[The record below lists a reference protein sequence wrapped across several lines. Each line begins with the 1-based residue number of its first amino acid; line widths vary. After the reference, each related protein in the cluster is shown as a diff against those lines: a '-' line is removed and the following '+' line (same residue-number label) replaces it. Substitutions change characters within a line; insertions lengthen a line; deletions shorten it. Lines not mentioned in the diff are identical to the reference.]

1 MRKVFRVA
9 AREFASTALTKGFII
24 GAFVVPLVMMGLFF
38 VLMPLLMTEKAPKV
52 TGTVAIIDPTGA
64 VLPGIEAGMSPE
76 AIEKRQ
82 AERTARVK
90 EAFGQAAPKGIVSE
104 EQMDAAAK
112 AAAASEP
119 KTDVT
124 LEVLDGAADV
134 EKEKEPLKTG
144 TAQDGGRLALVAIKP
159 NAVTRSSGE
168 ESYGSFDLFVKPK
181 LDDRVSGDIRGVV
194 SEAILDARIRAAG
207 QDPAFIKALSR
218 VDRPD
223 AVTVSKEGEK
233 KQSEWQIFLP
243 FGFMALI
250 MIAVMVGGQYLL
262 TTTIEEKSNRIVEV
276 ILSAVSPMELMTGKI
291 VGQMGV
297 GLALLLMYG
306 AVGGG
311 ALFAFQMLSSLSAL
325 NAVLL
330 VVYFVLA
337 YFMIASMMAAIGA
350 AVNDLREAQSLMTPV
365 MLVTM
370 LPYLLWLPISRD
382 PNGMFATVAGLIPP
396 ISPFVMVLRLN
407 STDPPPMWQIPASI
421 VINTIAV
428 YVMLRLT
435 AKIFRVGLLMYGK
448 PPNFATLIKWV
459 RMA

>member
-1 MRKVFRVA
+1 MRKIIRVA

-24 GAFVVPLVMMGLFF
+24 GAFVVPIVMMGLFF
-38 VLMPLLMTEKAPKV
+38 VLMPILMTEKAPKV
-52 TGTVAIIDPTGA
+52 TGTVAIVDPTGV
-64 VLPGIEAGMSPE
+64 VLPAIREGMSPE
-76 AIEKRQ
+76 AIQKRQ
-82 AERTARVK
+82 EQREARMK
-90 EAFGQAAPKGIVSE
+90 EAFGKTAPKGLVSE
-104 EQMDAAAK
+104 GQMDMAAK
-112 AAAASEP
+112 AAASSEP
-119 KTDVT
+119 KTDLT
-124 LEVLDGAADV
+124 LEILDAASDI
-134 EKEKEPLKTG
+134 EKEKEPLKSG
-144 TAQDGGRLALVAIKP
+144 TAQDGGRLVLVAIQP
-159 NAVTRSSGE
+159 NAVTRSTPE
-168 ESYGSFDLFVKPK
+168 EPYGSFDLFVKPK
-181 LDDRVSGDIRGVV
+181 LDDRVSGDIRSVV
-194 SEAILDARIRAAG
+194 GDAILDARIRAAG
-207 QDPAFIKALSR
+207 QDPEFIKALSR

-250 MIAVMVGGQYLL
+250 MISVMVGGQYLL

-311 ALFAFQMLSSLSAL
+311 ALFAFAMLSVLSPL
-325 NAVLL
+325 NAILL
-330 VVYFVLA
+330 VVYFILA

-365 MLVTM
+365 VLVTM

-382 PNGMFATVAGLIPP
+382 PNGMFATVAGLLPP

-407 STDPPPMWQIPASI
+407 STDPPPMWQVPASI
-421 VINTIAV
+421 AINVVAV

-448 PPNFATLIKWV
+448 PPNLSTLIKWV

>member
-1 MRKVFRVA
+1 MKKVLRIA
-9 AREFASTALTKGFII
+9 AREFAATALTKGFIF
-24 GAFVVPLVMMGLFF
+24 GAFVLPIVMMGLFF
-38 VLMPLLMTEKAPKV
+38 VLMPILMTEKAPKV
-52 TGTVAIIDPTGA
+52 TGTIAIIDPTGA
-64 VLPGIEAGMSPE
+64 VLPAVQEGMKPE
-76 AIEKRQ
+76 AILKRQ
-82 AERTARVK
+82 EEREGRLK
-90 EAFGQAAPKGIVSE
+90 EAFGQAAPKGVASD
-104 EQMDAAAK
+104 EQLGMAAK
-112 AAAASEP
+112 AAAAQGP
-119 KTDVT
+119 KTDLT
-124 LEVLDGAADV
+124 LEVLDAAADLEA
-134 EKEKEPLKTG
+134 EKQPLKEG
-144 TAQDGGRLALVAIKP
+144 TAQDGGRLALVSIKP
-159 NAVTRSSGE
+159 NAVTRAEGE
-168 ESYGSFDLFVKPK
+168 EGYGSFELFVKPK
-181 LDDRVSGDIRGVV
+181 LDDRISSDIRSVV
-194 SEAILDARIRAAG
+194 SESILDARIAAAG

-233 KQSEWQIFLP
+233 KQTEWQIFLP

-250 MIAVMVGGQYLL
+250 MISVMVGGQYLL

-291 VGQMGV
+291 LGQMGV

-311 ALFAFQMLSSLSAL
+311 ALFAFAMFSLLTPL

-330 VVYFVLA
+330 VVYFILA

-365 MLVTM
+365 MLMTM

-382 PNGMFATVAGLIPP
+382 PNGTFATVLGFLPP
-396 ISPFVMVLRLN
+396 VSPFVMVLRIN
-407 STDPPPMWQIPASI
+407 STEPPPMWQIPVSI
-421 VINTIAV
+421 AINAIGV

-448 PPNFATLIKWV
+448 PPNFATLVKWV